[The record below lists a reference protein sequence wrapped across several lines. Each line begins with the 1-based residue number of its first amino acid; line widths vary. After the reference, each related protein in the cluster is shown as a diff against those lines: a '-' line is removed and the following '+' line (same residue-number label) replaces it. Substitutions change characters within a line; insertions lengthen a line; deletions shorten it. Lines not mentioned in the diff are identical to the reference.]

1 MPARPRGDPC
11 ESVISAQPDE
21 PVVRRRLEEDPGTP
35 ARIAEERLEARDL
48 HVGGGYGCGARCAGR
63 IRLLCE
69 DPAGVMPR
77 SSLPRRPTRA
87 GDARQPPS
95 SQRVAVAFAASPLP
109 RITPDSA
116 SYLTGAERIAA
127 EGRFES
133 CAGPI
138 TLFAPGYS
146 AALAPLVAVGL
157 STHRTQ
163 RVSSTC
169 SRRSRSSSAR
179 ASSLALPGCRGRVA
193 IVVALAVAVSYATL
207 RNGALVWSE
216 PLFCAIL
223 AWLLAA
229 TLDRGRGLDVR
240 LSARV
245 LGVVVLTWALLL
257 TRHSGIFVLPAIVL
271 AGWLGSAST
280 SRRPVRVGALRAR
293 AGRRS
298 RPLVGAQHRRRRRS
312 VRASLGVSLLPSSMC
327 SSSCPTASRASHC
340 RQPFPSRCAS
350 RSPCLSSL
358 AAALAWRRRPD
369 VGGSRAAVAVLTT
382 AAVVYVLAVT
392 ASAAQTVVDPI
403 DTRLLSPVLA
413 PVAVLVA
420 LGVSS
425 PRTRLERVLGV
436 FALGVVVATALLAP
450 GVAWRGHEAE
460 RTLAKHSGRHFV
472 RRVAVALLRRRDTAH
487 ARSPVASPCPSP
499 RAARRAPSPPRR
511 PR

>member
-1 MPARPRGDPC
+1 
-11 ESVISAQPDE
+11 
-21 PVVRRRLEEDPGTP
+21 
-35 ARIAEERLEARDL
+35 
-48 HVGGGYGCGARCAGR
+48 
-63 IRLLCE
+63 
-69 DPAGVMPR
+69 MPR
-77 SSLPRRPTRA
+77 SSLPGHRHALVMLGA
-87 GDARQPPS
+87 GALAAS
-95 SQRVAVAFAASPLP
+95 AVVFAASPLP

-116 SYLTGAERIAA
+116 SYLTGAERLAA

-133 CAGPI
+133 CAGLI

-146 AALAPLVAVGL
+146 TALAPLVAVGL
-157 STHRTQ
+157 SAPDAA
-163 RVSSTC
+163 RVVNALATLALVLGAGFL
-169 SRRSRSSSAR
+169 AR
-179 ASSLALPGCRGRVA
+179 AARLPGRVA
-193 IVVALAVAVSYATL
+193 IVVALTVAVSYATL

-245 LGVVVLTWALLL
+245 LGVVALTWALLL

-280 SRRPVRVGALRAR
+280 SRRPVRVGALALALVAVPALWWAR
-293 AGRRS
+293 NIDVDGDPFGRRS
-298 RPLVGAQHRRRRRS
+298 ESRSSVLDVLEQLPDGLSSVALPTALPLALRLAVAVPLV
-312 VRASLGVSLLPSSMC
+312 
-327 SSSCPTASRASHC
+327 
-340 RQPFPSRCAS
+340 
-350 RSPCLSSL
+350 L
-358 AAALAWRRRPD
+358 AAALAWRRRPG

-382 AAVVYVLAVT
+382 AAVVYVLGVT

-420 LGVSS
+420 IGVSA

-436 FALGVVVATALLAP
+436 FALGVVVVTALLAP

-460 RTLAKHSGRHFV
+460 RTLRNIPDDISCAEWPSRYSGDAIR
-472 RRVAVALLRRRDTAH
+472 LLRD
-487 ARSPVASPCPSP
+487 AR
-499 RAARRAPSPPRR
+499 
-511 PR
+511 

>member
-1 MPARPRGDPC
+1 
-11 ESVISAQPDE
+11 
-21 PVVRRRLEEDPGTP
+21 
-35 ARIAEERLEARDL
+35 
-48 HVGGGYGCGARCAGR
+48 
-63 IRLLCE
+63 
-69 DPAGVMPR
+69 MPR
-77 SSLPRRPTRA
+77 SSLPGHRHALVMLGA
-87 GDARQPPS
+87 GALAAS
-95 SQRVAVAFAASPLP
+95 AVVFAASPLP

-116 SYLTGAERIAA
+116 SYLTGAERLAA

-133 CAGPI
+133 CAGLI

-146 AALAPLVAVGL
+146 TTLAPLVAVGL
-157 STHRTQ
+157 SAPDAA
-163 RVSSTC
+163 RVVNALATLALVLGAGFL
-169 SRRSRSSSAR
+169 AR
-179 ASSLALPGCRGRVA
+179 AARLPGRVA

-245 LGVVVLTWALLL
+245 LGVVALTWALLL

-280 SRRPVRVGALRAR
+280 SRRPVRVGALALALVAVPALWWAR
-293 AGRRS
+293 NIDVDGDPFGRRS
-298 RPLVGAQHRRRRRS
+298 ESRSSVLDVLEQLPDGLSSVALPTALPLALRLAVAVPLV
-312 VRASLGVSLLPSSMC
+312 
-327 SSSCPTASRASHC
+327 
-340 RQPFPSRCAS
+340 
-350 RSPCLSSL
+350 L

-420 LGVSS
+420 IGVSA

-436 FALGVVVATALLAP
+436 FALGVVVVTALLAP

-460 RTLAKHSGRHFV
+460 RTLRNIPDDISCAEWPSRYSGDAIR
-472 RRVAVALLRRRDTAH
+472 LLRD
-487 ARSPVASPCPSP
+487 AR
-499 RAARRAPSPPRR
+499 
-511 PR
+511 